1 MRKFVWV
8 TAGLAVVILTVFA
21 VLYGMGK
28 NQVDSGPPAKT
39 ASLAENKPVDLL
51 RDGRVQ
57 MLDLAGKFAGYEG
70 CFLLYGLQDQTYYVY
85 NPTQCEKRLSP
96 ASTFK
101 IASSLIGL
109 ETGTVDEKTVIPWDG
124 HPYRYPE
131 WNKDHT
137 LASALANSV
146 TWFYQKMVVRIG
158 SDRMKDYLH
167 RIGYGNEDI
176 QGGIDTFWLGSS
188 LQISAVEQVDFLA
201 KLYTD
206 KLPFSIK
213 TTGPVKQMLVLEKQG
228 NAVLSGKTG
237 TCNAGACVS
246 EEPRNDVLGWFVGH
260 LEKDGQEYVF
270 ALNIEADMKANGS
283 AARKIAGEVLHGM
296 RLWN

>member
-8 TAGLAVVILTVFA
+8 TAGLAVVILMVFA

-28 NQVDSGPPAKT
+28 NEADSVPPAKT
-39 ASLAENKPVDLL
+39 APFAENKPVDLL

-101 IASSLIGL
+101 IAGSLIGL
-109 ETGTVDEKTVIPWDG
+109 ETGTADEKTVVPWDG
-124 HPYRYPE
+124 HPE

-146 TWFYQKMVVRIG
+146 TWFYQKMAVRIG
-158 SDRMKDYLH
+158 SGRMQDYLH

-201 KLYTD
+201 KLYAD
-206 KLPFSIK
+206 KLPFSMK
-213 TTGPVKQMLVLEKQG
+213 TTGLVRR
-228 NAVLSGKTG
+228 T
-237 TCNAGACVS
+237 
-246 EEPRNDVLGWFVGH
+246 P
-260 LEKDGQEYVF
+260 
-270 ALNIEADMKANGS
+270 
-283 AARKIAGEVLHGM
+283 
-296 RLWN
+296 

>member
-8 TAGLAVVILTVFA
+8 TAGLAVVILAVFTVLSG
-21 VLYGMGK
+21 VK
-28 NQVDSGPPAKT
+28 TEPSETGPPAKT
-39 ASLAENKPVDLL
+39 VSPAGSKPVDLL

-57 MLDLAGKFAGYEG
+57 TLDLAGEFAGYEG

-85 NPTQCEKRLSP
+85 NPPQCEKRLSP

-101 IASSLIGL
+101 ITSSLIGL
-109 ETGTVDEKTVIPWDG
+109 ETGAVDENTVVPWDG

-146 TWFYQKMVVRIG
+146 TWFYQKMAVRIG
-158 SDRMKDYLH
+158 SGHMQDYLH

-201 KLYTD
+201 KLYGD
-206 KLPFSIK
+206 RLPFSAK
-213 TTGPVKQMLVLEKQG
+213 TSGLVKRMLVLEKQG
-228 NAVLSGKTG
+228 VAVLSGKTG

-270 ALNIEADMKANGS
+270 ALNVEADMKANGS
-283 AARKIAGEVLHGM
+283 AARKIAVEILRKM
-296 RLWN
+296 KLWN